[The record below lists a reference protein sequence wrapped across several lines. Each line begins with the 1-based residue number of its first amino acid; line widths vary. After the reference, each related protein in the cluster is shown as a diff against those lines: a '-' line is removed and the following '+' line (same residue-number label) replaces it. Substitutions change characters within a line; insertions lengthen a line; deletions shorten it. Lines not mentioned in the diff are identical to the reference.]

1 LLSQT
6 ATGDARIIYKSFIKG
21 ETMTKKLNKL
31 DRIQIPKPCSV
42 GWEQMSGDDQIRFC
56 NECNKRVYNLS
67 AMTRRQAE
75 ALIEALHGRLC
86 ARITR
91 REDGAIVVA
100 SDPILD
106 TVKLHH
112 IRRASPIASA
122 VVSAMM
128 AVSPAIAAQTPSAAK
143 HPAPVFSQEGAKK
156 PGAQPQ
162 ETMSTLSGSVLDPQ
176 GAVITNATVTLVNQD
191 TGDMRALV
199 SKDDGTFQFDML
211 KPGSYSLKVEANGF
225 ASAQTMGIN
234 LQQNQQQNLNVSMP
248 VLRFESLGGA
258 VAISREQPLR
268 TLYKESDLI
277 IVATAGS
284 SVKVEAEKETSLMKT
299 ALNVIS
305 THKGKAKKSVIYVY
319 HWAYSDGDDTFAKD
333 KKQLVFL
340 KRSDRGKDG
349 YEVDDISYGVKKL
362 SDADLTI
369 YTQRIAEL
377 AMIMQAAKPDDA
389 QIVEWLV
396 RCAEE
401 KATRFE
407 GVTELA
413 NSFRQLRDHE
423 EKHTQ
428 EVEEEES
435 QEAEADSEA
444 EMEIEEEASEPD
456 QVNEEAQE
464 YLKITS
470 HLTQGQKDRVLA
482 RLYDT
487 EELSHGEFNLLE
499 LARQWKDAR
508 LAPFL
513 IAQLHRMEAAPKR
526 FAETIIEHLVELLDN
541 QEVEDA
547 AAEYSNNVSYEDEE
561 VSEDAEKAKGEA
573 PEITKVVQERSEQLK
588 IFLSVI
594 EVKIKR

>member
-1 LLSQT
+1 
-6 ATGDARIIYKSFIKG
+6 
-21 ETMTKKLNKL
+21 MTKNLNKL
-31 DRIQIPKPCSV
+31 DDIQIPKPCSV

-56 NECNKRVYNLS
+56 NKCNKRVYNLS

-91 REDGAIVVA
+91 REDGITVVA
-100 SDPILD
+100 SDPVSVPA
-106 TVKLHH
+106 TLHH

-128 AVSPAIAAQTPSAAK
+128 AVSPATAAQTASAAK
-143 HPAPVFSQEGAKK
+143 QPAQLFSQEGAKK

-176 GAVITNATVTLVNQD
+176 GAVIINATVTLVNQN
-191 TGDMRALV
+191 TGDMRGTV
-199 SKDDGTFQFDML
+199 SNDDGAFQFDML

-225 ASAQTMGIN
+225 VSAQTTDIN
-234 LQQNQQQNLNVSMP
+234 LQQNQQQNINVSMSVP
-248 VLRFESLGGA
+248 RFVSLGGA

-277 IVATAGS
+277 IVATAGN

-299 ALNVIS
+299 ALNVFS
-305 THKGKAKKSVIYVY
+305 THKGKAKKSVVYVY
-319 HWAYSDGDDTFAKD
+319 HWAYGDRDETFAKD

-340 KRSDRGKDG
+340 KHSNRGKDG
-349 YEVDDISYGVKKL
+349 YEVDDLSYGVKKL
-362 SDADLTI
+362 VDADVTI

-413 NSFRQLRDHE
+413 DSFRQLRYQEE
-423 EKHTQ
+423 EKHKQ

-435 QEAEADSEA
+435 QEVEADSES
-444 EMEIEEEASEPD
+444 EMETEEEAGEPD

-470 HLTQGQKDRVLA
+470 HLTQEQKDRVLA
-482 RLYDT
+482 RLYNT
-487 EELSHGEFNLLE
+487 EEISPEEINLLE
-499 LARQWKDAR
+499 LAREWKDVR

-541 QEVEDA
+541 EEVEDA
-547 AAEYSNNVSYEDEE
+547 AAEYSDHISYEDED
-561 VSEDAEKAKGEA
+561 VSEEEEKAKSKE
-573 PEITKVVQERSEQLK
+573 PEISKVVQERSEQLK

-594 EVKIKR
+594 EGKIKR